1 MAPPESKEITVV
13 TPTPPDAAPASLAR
27 IIRAIFPHDRL
38 SDGPYLRSAE
48 TILRNV
54 TGSAHQYGVVAEGV
68 RSLEAV
74 VGGDLQAVAVDEL
87 SRILQSIRQT
97 EFFQILLTSS
107 VVTLYSDPETWEL
120 LGYEGASFD
129 QGGYLHRG
137 FDDLD
142 WLPDPRITE
151 YDGEPLVE
159 YLPPVPG
166 LQVSFSDT
174 KKVATI

>member
-1 MAPPESKEITVV
+1 MIT
-13 TPTPPDAAPASLAR
+13 PASPDAAPTASLAR

-38 SDGPYLRSAE
+38 GDGPYLRSAE

-54 TGSAHQYGVVAEGV
+54 AGSAHQHGVVAEGV

-74 VGGDLQAVAVDEL
+74 VGGDLQAIPVDEL
-87 SRILQSIRQT
+87 TRILQNIRQT

-107 VVTLYSDPETWEL
+107 VVTLYSDQETWEL

-129 QGGYLHRG
+129 KGGYLHRG

-142 WLPDPRITE
+142 WLPEPRITE

-166 LQVSFSDT
+166 VQVSFSDT